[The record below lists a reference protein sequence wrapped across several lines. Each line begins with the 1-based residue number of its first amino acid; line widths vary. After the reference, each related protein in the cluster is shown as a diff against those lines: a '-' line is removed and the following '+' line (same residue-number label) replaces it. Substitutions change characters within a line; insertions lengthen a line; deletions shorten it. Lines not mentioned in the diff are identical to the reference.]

1 MKKHQIHTMSEN
13 ANIWYLDNF
22 SMMKV
27 LKPHEMME
35 LEKMTVMADV
45 VKNQAVYFPQDEA
58 RTIYFLKKGKVK
70 ISKVS
75 DTGKEI
81 ILSILGPGEIFGEL
95 VLAGEDSR
103 EDLAVATED
112 VVICKVNQERFKEL
126 MAKNP
131 DLNFAITKFIGLR
144 IKKIQTRLENLI
156 FKTSEQRITW
166 FIKDFATE
174 FGRQL
179 SGFPNQWH
187 VDMKLTHKE
196 IGKLTATS
204 RQMVTTVLRDLETK
218 GIIKYDRSRIYIL
231 DITQLR

>member
-1 MKKHQIHTMSEN
+1 MTEN

-27 LKPHEMME
+27 LKPQELMD

-45 VKNQAVYFPQDEA
+45 AKNQTVYFPQDEA
-58 RTIYFLKKGKVK
+58 KTIYFLKKGKVK

-75 DTGKEI
+75 DTGKEM

-95 VLAGEDSR
+95 VLAGENSR
-103 EDLAVATED
+103 DDLAMATED

-166 FIKDFATE
+166 FIKDFTTE
-174 FGRQL
+174 FGRQIT
-179 SGFPNQWH
+179 GFPNQWH

-196 IGKLTATS
+196 IGKMTATS

-218 GIIKYDRSRIYIL
+218 GIIKYDRNRIYIL
-231 DITQLR
+231 DMTMIK